1 MAIVGLILVVMAL
14 LGFVDYTIFIFMD
27 DPIFPIL
34 IADIFFIGLLLLI
47 FF

>member
-1 MAIVGLILVVMAL
+1 MAIVGLILVIIAL
-14 LGFVDYTIFIFMD
+14 LGIVDYTIFMFMD
-27 DPIFPIL
+27 EPIFPIL